1 MQDGAN
7 DTVPRTEGT
16 MAFKV
21 GDMVRIKDIRDRHD
35 YPLPMRLLAGQ
46 CGHITGVVRTELRRG
61 DKKET
66 VCYYELDTDT
76 GYGLWPEDF
85 LEPYE
90 TPKSEPE
97 DQEWIEAILKIIA
110 EIEGKLDQ
118 LKRQLWRKKHYG
130 NR

>member
-1 MQDGAN
+1 
-7 DTVPRTEGT
+7 

-46 CGHITGVVRTELRRG
+46 CGHITGVVRAELRRG

-76 GYGLWPEDF
+76 GYGLWPDDF
-85 LEPYE
+85 LESYQP
-90 TPKSEPE
+90 PKSDDV
-97 DQEWIEAILKIIA
+97 DQEWIDTVLKLIA

-130 NR
+130 NGNH

>member
-1 MQDGAN
+1 
-7 DTVPRTEGT
+7 

-46 CGHITGVVRTELRRG
+46 CGHITGVFRTELRGG

-66 VCYYELDTDT
+66 VSYYELDTDT
-76 GYGLWPEDF
+76 GYGLWPEYF
-85 LEPYE
+85 LESYQP
-90 TPKSEPE
+90 PKSDDV
-97 DQEWIEAILKIIA
+97 DQEWIDTILKLIA

>member
-1 MQDGAN
+1 
-7 DTVPRTEGT
+7 
-16 MAFKV
+16 MAFKT
-21 GDMVRIKDIRDRHD
+21 GDAVRIKDIRNNYD
-35 YPLPMRLLAGQ
+35 YPLQMRLLSGQ
-46 CGHITGVVRTELRRG
+46 CGHVMGIIRA
-61 DKKET
+61 ET
-66 VCYYELDTDT
+66 VCSGKDRTAQNYYELDTDA

-97 DQEWIEAILKIIA
+97 DQEWIDTVLKLIA

-130 NR
+130 NGNR

>member
-1 MQDGAN
+1 
-7 DTVPRTEGT
+7 

-21 GDMVRIKDIRDRHD
+21 GDMVRIKEIRDRHD
-35 YPLPMRLLAGQ
+35 YPTQMRLLSGQ
-46 CGHITGVVRTELRRG
+46 CGHIIGVIRTESVVSVPNDAVRR
-61 DKKET
+61 
-66 VCYYELDTDT
+66 YYELDIDA

-85 LEPYE
+85 LESYQP
-90 TPKSEPE
+90 PKSEDV
-97 DQEWIEAILKIIA
+97 DQEWIDTVLKLIA